1 MNKKAFNRYIQ
12 LFLEENA
19 KVNLISKNDEQFLW
33 EKHICDSLSISKF
46 FEKYS
51 IPKSLIDIGTGGGF
65 PSVPIA
71 INYPDIEV
79 WALDSIAKKIRAVE
93 FFKNSLNLENLHP
106 VCSRA
111 ENYKEQKFPLVLSR
125 AVASLNKLIPYA
137 NLLTCNG
144 GYFVAYKSK
153 LLEVELDNAKN
164 VLKKSGFKLVEVLEY
179 LLPLDEQII
188 RKLAV
193 FKKS

>member
-1 MNKKAFNRYIQ
+1 MDKEAFNRYIQ
-12 LFLEENA
+12 LFLEQNS

-51 IPKSLIDIGTGGGF
+51 IPVSLIDIGTGGGF

-71 INYPDIEV
+71 INYPNIEV

-93 FFKNSLNLENLHP
+93 FFKNSLNLKNLHP

-111 ENYKEQKFPLVLSR
+111 ENFKEQTFPLVVSR
-125 AVASLNKLIPYA
+125 AVASLDKLIPYGDILLLI
-137 NLLTCNG
+137 NLNCLMRSLIKQRV
-144 GYFVAYKSK
+144 Y
-153 LLEVELDNAKN
+153 
-164 VLKKSGFKLVEVLEY
+164 
-179 LLPLDEQII
+179 
-188 RKLAV
+188 
-193 FKKS
+193 